1 MLILRVGMAVI
12 SQRDNEAKV
21 LHQSSIKME
30 HAHSGHEALDFMRLY
45 DFDLVLM
52 DAALPDQRG
61 EDVVRQARA
70 ASLSTPVILLAANST
85 PEIRS
90 RALDQ
95 GADDVV
101 ATPCD
106 LDELLARI
114 RAVVRRSAGHARS
127 VLRAGS
133 VTLSLDKREVF
144 VADTKVPVSV
154 REYGVLQLLF
164 LKQNTV
170 LTKAAFLH
178 HLYTG
183 AEEPELKAVDV
194 IVCRVRKKLE
204 RYGVGDLIDTV
215 RGAGYIL
222 RATDAAALP
231 QVA

>member
-1 MLILRVGMAVI
+1 MLILRVGLAVI
-12 SQRDNEAKV
+12 SQQDNEAKV
-21 LHQSSIKME
+21 LHRGSIKIE

-70 ASLSTPVILLAANST
+70 AGMNIPIILLAANST
-85 PEIRS
+85 PAIRT

-106 LDELLARI
+106 LDELLARV

-127 VLRAGS
+127 VLRAGN
-133 VTLSLDKREVF
+133 VTLSLEKREVF
-144 VADTKVPVSV
+144 VADTRVPVSV

-164 LKQNTV
+164 LRQNTV
-170 LTKAAFLH
+170 LAKTAFLH

-204 RYGVGDLIDTV
+204 RYGVTDLIDTV

-222 RATDAAALP
+222 RVPDELP
-231 QVA
+231 LVA